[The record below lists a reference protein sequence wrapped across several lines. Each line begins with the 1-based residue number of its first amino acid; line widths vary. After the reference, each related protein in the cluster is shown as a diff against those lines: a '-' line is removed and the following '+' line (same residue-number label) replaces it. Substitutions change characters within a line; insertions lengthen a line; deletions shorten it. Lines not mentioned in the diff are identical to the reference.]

1 MPVKGLVLELVLHH
15 LKVSDFFHLQAAGTA
30 LRTSCLEAIWSNI
43 MKRTFSAFQLHPALL
58 QPAGWHILGPLFLE
72 LQQTHAVVAGVAL
85 TQEVQVQR
93 LTSALRA
100 ANRSNQH
107 VGPAQ
112 VFVGLM
118 RFPEELLPMAM
129 EDQKQALDDPPS
141 CVADAFLLRS
151 NLFDDPAPKLSA
163 SALFPES
170 ALTHGPILYFG
181 WQNSN
186 LHLAIR
192 DDGVSPSDI
201 PMIMGNQDGLQI
213 LTVDV
218 AVCSSAFRLNHRSV
232 EVAVNGPWKMC
243 TTGFFVMTGGKAA
256 TVEALS
262 AGVPCVVCMRFG
274 QIMQPLGM
282 ACTLHLDRIRR

>member
-1 MPVKGLVLELVLHH
+1 MPVKGLVLELVSHH
-15 LKVSDFFHLQAAGTA
+15 LKVIDFFHLQAAGIA
-30 LRTSCLEAIWSNI
+30 LRTSCLEEAIWSNV
-43 MKRTFSAFQLHPALL
+43 MERKFSPFQLHPALL

-72 LQQTHAVVAGVAL
+72 LQRTHAAVAGVAL

-100 ANRSNQH
+100 ANRSNRH

-112 VFVGLM
+112 VFVGRM
-118 RFPEELLPMAM
+118 CFPEELLSMAV

-151 NLFDDPAPKLSA
+151 NLFDDPAPRPSA
-163 SALFPES
+163 SLF
-170 ALTHGPILYFG
+170 HGPILYFG
-181 WQNSN
+181 WQNGN
-186 LHLAIR
+186 PHLAIR

-201 PMIMGNQDGLQI
+201 PMIMGNQDRLQI
-213 LTVDV
+213 FTVDV

-243 TTGFFVMTGGKAA
+243 TTGFFFMAEGKEA

-262 AGVPCVVCMRFG
+262 GGVPCVVCIRFG
-274 QIMQPLGM
+274 RIMQPLGI
-282 ACTLHLDRIRR
+282 ACMLHLDKIRHH

>member
-1 MPVKGLVLELVLHH
+1 
-15 LKVSDFFHLQAAGTA
+15 
-30 LRTSCLEAIWSNI
+30 

-151 NLFDDPAPKLSA
+151 NLFDDPAPRPSA
-163 SALFPES
+163 SLF
-170 ALTHGPILYFG
+170 HGPILYFG
-181 WQNSN
+181 WQNGN

-232 EVAVNGPWKMC
+232 EVAVNGPWEMC
-243 TTGFFVMTGGKAA
+243 TTGFFFMTEGKAP
-256 TVEALS
+256 TVEAFS
-262 AGVPCVVCMRFG
+262 GGVACVACICFG
-274 QIMQPLGM
+274 RIVQPLGI
-282 ACTLHLDRIRR
+282 ACTLHLDNRHH